1 MKQGYWAK
9 WLIGAKIIIAGIIP
23 AIVGVLGTFLMR
35 LAIATGKA
43 SLIALGGLINVIMF
57 IFVTIFLLGFF
68 ANQFWKFK

>member
-23 AIVGVLGTFLMR
+23 AIVGALGTFLMR

>member
-1 MKQGYWAK
+1 MGYWNH
-9 WLIGAKIIIAGIIP
+9 WLVGAKIIIAGIIP